1 MKIAIYD
8 EANPE
13 EPEVIYTLRLNKNPG
28 SRVINLDVVDP
39 ITGRRLKSGTLMSF
53 YPNGEVKYKIIS
65 GCRQGGLTSV
75 EGRIKEKS

>member
-8 EANPE
+8 EASPE
-13 EPEVIYTLRLNKNPG
+13 ESEVIYTLRLNKNPG

-39 ITGRRLKSGTLMSF
+39 ITGRRLESGTLMSF

-65 GCRQGGLTSV
+65 GCRQGGITSID
-75 EGRIKEKS
+75 GSIKEKL